1 MLQDLNRAPQL
12 VAADPAYRSAQKDC
26 PGVDIIHRARFEDL
40 SKEQKAFLKR
50 RSAIEPAI
58 GHTKA
63 DHGMV
68 RCWLK
73 GALGDAVHAIA
84 CAAGHNIKWLL
95 RAIVPSCVWAWGRFF
110 YVCCRLRARCVL
122 A

>member
-1 MLQDLNRAPQL
+1 MRPSWWQL
-12 VAADPAYRSAQKDC
+12 IRPIAVPKRTAQDC

-84 CAAGHNIKWLL
+84 CAAGYNIKWLL